1 MGPILKQARRKVGMT
16 LREAGYRLGFS
27 ERHIRHLEAGT
38 RPIDANTIVRA
49 ADLYDAPH
57 LTVHFCRQACSIGRR
72 YCYEPLT
79 NIDDSPVA
87 ILTKYRDEKREA
99 DAVLDQMFSAIL
111 NKRDGD
117 EMTDSE
123 RATFERA
130 FQELLDVEHVIEVL
144 QLAAVGFVDVPAA
157 IKAHNQKCWDQGY
170 VKRSMEVAA

>member
-57 LTVHFCRQACSIGRR
+57 LTVHFCRYSCSIGER
-72 YCYEPLT
+72 YCYEPLNAVDT
-79 NIDDSPVA
+79 SPVA
-87 ILTKYRDEKREA
+87 ILTKYRDEKREV
-99 DAVLDQMFSAIL
+99 DTVLGGLISAVL
-111 NKRDGD
+111 NKRDGED
-117 EMTDSE
+117 LSPCEKTV
-123 RATFERA
+123 FERA

-144 QLAAVGFVDVPAA
+144 KLAAARFIDVPGA
-157 IKAHNQKCWDQGY
+157 IAKHNQKCIDSGY
-170 VKRSMEVAA
+170 VKRGVAA